1 MELSSLSH
9 RPPNP
14 PARRLQLIA
23 PDNSVAPVP
32 DLDADQQRVVQHRG
46 GPLLVLA
53 GPGTGKTTTLVE
65 AVVRRIE
72 SATGPAMPLVLTFS
86 RRAAAELRA
95 RISARLGRSVQTPLA
110 MTFHSFCYALI
121 RRFGDQ
127 EVYGTGV
134 RLLTA
139 PEQEFRVRE
148 TLAGADRSHWPSSV
162 GPAYETRAFAG
173 EVRAVLARA
182 RQLGMDPEDL
192 VLAGERA
199 GRPEWVGAGEF
210 MAEYL
215 EVLDFEQV
223 LDYAE
228 LVHRCRI
235 LLTDPQILATLR
247 AEIDH
252 IFVDEYQDTDP
263 SQVLLLHDIAG
274 PGGNVTA
281 VGDPNQSIYAFRGAR
296 ARGIL
301 DFPTHFASPDG
312 TVVPVVALGHTRRFG
327 TRIAAASAKLAH
339 RLPLHRALP
348 AEVMHK
354 FRNPVAEGPAGRV
367 DVRTYD
373 SVGAEAEHIADL
385 LRQTHLHQSVP
396 WEQMAVL
403 VRSGASTIPAL
414 SRSLAAAGVPI
425 EVAGD
430 EIGLA
435 SEMAV
440 RPLVLALEVIERGR
454 EMDADDVTQLL
465 LSPLGGLDSLD
476 LRRLRRALRE
486 AERIEIGGAPPLSD
500 PLLARAMMDP
510 ERFLDA
516 WQTLEAGVEAGAAL
530 DGQAQPSVFE
540 SATEEAPW
548 DREAEEELAPP
559 DPVDLPE
566 VGATAPVSDAPPGL
580 PRPGSSTRAVLRRAA
595 TLARLLMRIEEM
607 VIGGASAEDALWALW
622 SGTNWPQRLRT
633 RAVSGGEESRRA
645 NRDLDAVCSL
655 FEVAQ
660 RSEEIAGRR
669 GLSSFLAEVAGQQ
682 IPADTQRESDLR
694 GGAVRV
700 MTAHR
705 AKGLEW
711 DLVVVASVSEGGWP
725 DLRQRGTMLEPDR
738 LSRKGLADVEPS
750 SVRLAEER
758 RLFYVACTRARRHL
772 VVTSVQGTE
781 GEGDQPSRF
790 LSELG
795 SEPVH
800 VPGRPKRPLT
810 LNALVGELRRVSVD
824 EDQPPQLRE
833 AAAVRLA
840 KIADAVDDEGFPL
853 SPHADPARWWGMNQT
868 FSDAGIELDPGGTL
882 SMSGSTLGSLLS
894 CPRQWFLSRRA
905 NAESGRHTAAS
916 MGQVM
921 HLMVQH
927 AASHDTDPLS
937 LTGHLDRI
945 WENIDF
951 DAKYLSA
958 RERVDAEAMLE
969 RFAQWRDAN
978 QHRELLGTEVKFRV
992 PLVVDAEELVLTGT
1006 VDRLERESDGRLR
1019 IIDFKTGRSV
1029 VDKSKVPSHEQLGFY
1044 QLAAQQGAFDALAP
1058 GERRVS
1064 GADLVYLGKQ
1074 ASGDLPWPEVRSQES
1089 LDLAP
1094 QLVDAEPN
1102 DQPTWVHQA
1111 LKEASEI
1118 VRSQRFDA
1126 TVGAAC
1132 KYCAFA
1138 SSCPA
1143 LGAGKQVVQ

>member
-1 MELSSLSH
+1 MELSSLQQR
-9 RPPNP
+9 RPGAPTP
-14 PARRLQLIA
+14 RLQLIA
-23 PDNSVAPVP
+23 PDSTPAPVP
-32 DLDADQQRVVQHRG
+32 ELDRDQQRVVDHES

-65 AVVRRIE
+65 SAVRRIQ
-72 SATGPAMPLVLTFS
+72 SGRGAAMPLVLTFS

-127 EVYGTGV
+127 EVYGSGV

-148 TLAGADRSHWPSSV
+148 TLAGADRSHWPASI
-162 GPAYETRAFAG
+162 GPAYETRAFAA

-182 RQLGMDPEDL
+182 RQLGMDPDDL
-192 VLAGERA
+192 VHTGELAGRQ
-199 GRPEWVGAGEF
+199 EWVGAGEF

-235 LLTDPQILATLR
+235 LLTDPQILASLR
-247 AEIDH
+247 AEISH

-263 SQVLLLHDIAG
+263 SQMMLLHDIAG

-301 DFPTHFASPDG
+301 DFPTHFAGPGGVD
-312 TVVPVVALGHTRRFG
+312 VPVVALGRSRRYG

-354 FRNPVAEGPAGRV
+354 FRNPVADGPAGRV

-373 SVGAEAEHIADL
+373 SIGAEAEHIADL
-385 LRQTHLHQSVP
+385 LRQTHLHQAVP
-396 WEQMAVL
+396 WDQMAVL

-430 EIGLA
+430 EIGLS

-454 EMDADDVTQLL
+454 QLDPDEASQLL

-476 LRRLRRALRE
+476 LRRLRRVLRE
-486 AERIEIGGAPPLSD
+486 AERIELGGAPPLSD

-516 WQTLEAGVEAGAAL
+516 WHTVEAGSEHAA
-530 DGQAQPSVFE
+530 PTTVP
-540 SATEEAPW
+540 ATGEPEALELGDDEAPL
-548 DREAEEELAPP
+548 DPDAEEQLAPP
-559 DPVDLPE
+559 DDDSHPEPTRTTDPVPLP
-566 VGATAPVSDAPPGL
+566 APA
-580 PRPGSSTRAVLRRAA
+580 SSTRAVLRRAA
-595 TLARLLMRIEEM
+595 TLARLLLRIEEL
-607 VIGGASAEDALWALW
+607 VIGGASAEEALWALW
-622 SGTNWPQRLRT
+622 SGTTWPQRLRT
-633 RAVSGGEESRRA
+633 RAMSGGEESRRA

-660 RSEEIAGRR
+660 RSEELAGRR

-705 AKGLEW
+705 SKGLEW
-711 DLVVVASVSEGGWP
+711 DVVVVASVSEGGWP
-725 DLRQRGTMLEPDR
+725 DLRQRGTLLEPDR
-738 LSRKGLADVEPS
+738 LSRKGLAEVEPS
-750 SVRLAEER
+750 SARLAEER

-795 SEPVH
+795 VEPVH
-800 VPGRPKRPLT
+800 VAGRPKRPLT

-824 EDQPPQLRE
+824 PDQPPELRE

-840 KIADAVDDEGFPL
+840 RIADAVDDEGVPL
-853 SPHADPARWWGMNQT
+853 APHADPKRWWGMHDG
-868 FSDAGIELDPGGTL
+868 FSDAGVSVDSGGRINL
-882 SMSGSTLGSLLS
+882 SGSALGDLLS
-894 CPRQWFLSRRA
+894 CPRRWFLARRA
-905 NAESGRHTAAS
+905 NAEAGRHSAAS

-921 HLMVQH
+921 HLLIEH
-927 AASHDTDPLS
+927 AAEHDADPLS
-937 LTGHLDRI
+937 LTTHLDRI
-945 WENIDF
+945 WDNIDF
-951 DAKYLSA
+951 DARYLSA
-958 RERVDAEAMLE
+958 TERVGAEAMLE
-969 RFAQWRDAN
+969 RYAEWRNAN
-978 QHRELLGTEVKFRV
+978 EHRELLGTEVKFQV
-992 PLVVDAEELVLTGT
+992 PLSIGDLDLQMRGT

-1019 IIDFKTGRSV
+1019 IIDFKTGHSAIDKKSV
-1029 VDKSKVPSHEQLGFY
+1029 PGHEQLGFY
-1044 QLAAQQGAFDALAP
+1044 QLAAQLGAFDELAP

-1064 GADLVYLGKQ
+1064 GADLVYLGVQDKV
-1074 ASGDLPWPEVRSQES
+1074 DLPWPTLRSQES
-1089 LDLAP
+1089 LDSAP
-1094 QLVDAEPN
+1094 QLADAEPN

-1111 LKEASEI
+1111 LKEAGEI
-1118 VRSQRFDA
+1118 VRSERFDA
-1126 TVGAAC
+1126 TVGTAC
-1132 KYCAFA
+1132 RYCAFT

-1143 LGAGKQVVQ
+1143 MGAGGQVVQ